1 MHELSIANS
10 ILNIVLNEIKTKN
23 LPEVKAIGL
32 KIGALSGI
40 LPDSL
45 QFGFDAIKLD
55 TALRKTKLEIEEI
68 PIGGRCNNCSK
79 SFEVKNLIFECPYCK
94 SPSINMEQGQEL
106 DIAYLEIDEE
116 MELING

>member
-10 ILNIVLNEIKTKN
+10 ILNIVLDEIKNKD

-32 KIGALSGI
+32 KIGSLSGI

-55 TALRKTKLEIEEI
+55 TPLHNTKLEIEEI
-68 PIGGRCNNCSK
+68 QISGTCIDCSK
-79 SFEVKNLIFECPYCK
+79 LFKVNDLVFECPYCN
-94 SPSINMEQGQEL
+94 SASIKMEEGQEL
-106 DIAYLEIDEE
+106 DITYLEVDEE
-116 MELING
+116 LEIVNE

>member
-10 ILNIVLNEIKTKN
+10 IIEIVLDEIKTKN

-32 KIGALSGI
+32 KIGYLSGI

-55 TALRKTKLEIEEI
+55 TPLKNTKLEIEEV
-68 PIGGRCNNCSK
+68 PISGKCNNCSK
-79 SFEVKNLIFECPYCK
+79 SFEVKDLIFACPYCD
-94 SPSINMEQGQEL
+94 SPSINMQQGQEL

-116 MELING
+116 MESVDG